1 MSVLTL
7 NATTPVFSPLE
18 PVFAPFAG
26 QIPLEFREQ
35 FLHSAGYP
43 YGMVLEGV
51 MHDVWHKPGWLRP
64 VYWALGKL
72 GILVPYNGRE
82 VPTSVR
88 IVPGLFANGQVYQ
101 RWERTLRF
109 EKPVR
114 FNTTFIYDPDLRTV
128 VELVGPG
135 EIIAIAWACCFVPPG
150 RLTLDTQACALS
162 LLSRRWWLPRW
173 LWRLMFGTMHFTQDV
188 DAARDDTAHI
198 NLLIRHPLLG
208 EVFGYRGTF
217 RTVRT
222 PK

>member
-1 MSVLTL
+1 MSDLTL

-18 PVFAPFAG
+18 PIFASFTG

-35 FLHSAGYP
+35 FLHSVDYP
-43 YGMVLEGV
+43 YGMLLEGL
-51 MHDVWHKPGWLRP
+51 MHDVWHKPGWLGP
-64 VYWALGKL
+64 VYWVLGKL

-82 VPTSVR
+82 VPTTVR
-88 IVPGLFANGQVYQ
+88 IVPGVYANGRLFH

-114 FNTTFIYDPDLRTV
+114 FNTTFIYDSGLRTV
-128 VELVGPG
+128 VEMVGPG
-135 EIIAIAWACCFVPPG
+135 ETIAIAWTCRFVPPG

-162 LLSRRWWLPRW
+162 IGSRRLWLPRR
-173 LWRLMFGTMHFTQDV
+173 LWRLMFGTMHFTQDA
-188 DAARDDTAHI
+188 DAARDDMAHI
-198 NLLIRHPLLG
+198 NLLISHPLLG